1 MRSLTASS
9 LNCRP
14 SMMECVGAAGA
25 ACGVGVL
32 SQVMKP
38 DNRKDSRGG
47 TCRGSQ
53 DGGCLSMCFC
63 ICVYMC
69 VCVYEVLAG
78 CVHRQSRGCAK
89 HERRA
94 IRVQNT
100 TRSPCRLDFP
110 IRRSDWTNKSCPSL
124 SAWQCASLATVAGS
138 PASRIKIGNWR
149 LVTGDWQPAGNRRL
163 VWPGFRVSR

>member
-1 MRSLTASS
+1 MFVYVFLY
-9 LNCRP
+9 L
-14 SMMECVGAAGA
+14 CVH
-25 ACGVGVL
+25 V
-32 SQVMKP
+32 
-38 DNRKDSRGG
+38 
-47 TCRGSQ
+47 
-53 DGGCLSMCFC
+53 
-63 ICVYMC
+63 C

-163 VWPGFRVSR
+163 VWPGFRVSRWSCTALYCAVLSCTAYATHSATVPQRTIIVMPLLLIRCFTSRRV